1 MLPILVKHYLV
12 IGLVA
17 VLPGYSVIGDDHV
30 LAIAFLKV
38 ECLVHERL

>member
-17 VLPGYSVIGDDHV
+17 ILPCYSVIGDDHI
-30 LAIAFLKV
+30 LAVAFLKV
-38 ECLVHERL
+38 ECLVHEGL